1 MVAGRHW
8 PSHNLMIGS
17 CSTRSAGSDPPDLIT
32 SIKGFAMRAPMRKR
46 MKFTGAFLSSPVGA
60 KVLYQS
66 AQLNAARAP
75 GWTAATTVR
84 RPRPSGMRNAMYF
97 GRPATVVPRP
107 LCEPPVGREQYA
119 GPTPADRRRGDDAGR
134 QGDRA
139 RDHRGRLAHDSNS
152 PYRTA
157 SSDAVTNIR
166 FWAAVIE
173 VCLWPPICLAS
184 SVGNVRQPAKRTGR
198 YDCRRHAA
206 SFSTCRSATGREPSC
221 GCQEA
226 GCRPN

>member
-1 MVAGRHW
+1 MLLACVLSALMVAGRHW

-32 SIKGFAMRAPMRKR
+32 SIRGFAMRAPMRKR

-107 LCEPPVGREQYA
+107 LCEPPVGREPYA
-119 GPTPADRRRGDDAGR
+119 GPTPAIGAGGTTRAGRGTERATTEAGSRMTQIHRIARRRLT
-134 QGDRA
+134 Q
-139 RDHRGRLAHDSNS
+139 
-152 PYRTA
+152 
-157 SSDAVTNIR
+157 
-166 FWAAVIE
+166 
-173 VCLWPPICLAS
+173 
-184 SVGNVRQPAKRTGR
+184 
-198 YDCRRHAA
+198 
-206 SFSTCRSATGREPSC
+206 
-221 GCQEA
+221 
-226 GCRPN
+226 